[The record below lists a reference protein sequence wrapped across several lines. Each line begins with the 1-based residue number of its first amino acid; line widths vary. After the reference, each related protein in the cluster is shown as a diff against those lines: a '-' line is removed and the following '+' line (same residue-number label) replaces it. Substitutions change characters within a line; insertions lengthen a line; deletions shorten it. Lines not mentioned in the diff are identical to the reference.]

1 MIQVQCEGVL
11 FDLDGVLINS
21 TPAVE
26 RVWRRWA
33 SKHGLD
39 PETVIGHAHGRP
51 SVNTIRHFLPS
62 ADHEAENR
70 MVESWEIED
79 VDGVVPLPG
88 AVELLASLP
97 GDRWTIVTS
106 CTRDLA
112 AARFRAAGLKVPQ
125 SIVTATDIVRGKP
138 DPEPYLKGAA
148 LLGLSASRCLV
159 FEDVTAGIQSGHAAG
174 ARVVGLA
181 TTLSREALLSAGAD
195 WILASC
201 AEVCVAGRNPLTLAF
216 LLK

>member
-1 MIQVQCEGVL
+1 
-11 FDLDGVLINS
+11 
-21 TPAVE
+21 
-26 RVWRRWA
+26 
-33 SKHGLD
+33 
-39 PETVIGHAHGRP
+39 
-51 SVNTIRHFLPS
+51 
-62 ADHEAENR
+62 

-97 GDRWTIVTS
+97 GDLWTIVTS

-216 LLK
+216 LS